1 MANNNHN
8 SHIAS
13 QTILFPFPV
22 VWTVHGLN
30 FLTETSTQA
39 LPRLPLLIIYRGH
52 PSPFLTPNNVPEL
65 PQHFHF
71 VCSFPRGR
79 ALTRWKKTEHP
90 RDSLV

>member
-39 LPRLPLLIIYRGH
+39 LPPTTSADYL
-52 PSPFLTPNNVPEL
+52 
-65 PQHFHF
+65 
-71 VCSFPRGR
+71 
-79 ALTRWKKTEHP
+79 
-90 RDSLV
+90 